1 MEIYHVYA
9 KFIFTTVR
17 SCSCFGVRFEK
28 GDDKF
33 VEDGVGWQREYNGGG
48 VVFLFIMLSVNN
60 RKRGTR
66 IDDNMGSGCIL

>member
-1 MEIYHVYA
+1 MYMRNL
-9 KFIFTTVR
+9 FLLP
-17 SCSCFGVRFEK
+17 
-28 GDDKF
+28 F
-33 VEDGVGWQREYNGGG
+33 VALVLVFDLKRGMTNLLKMGWGGKESIT